1 MVFWKNA
8 FYPNARH
15 WKIALGYQNATRGPF
30 FEAGLDLELDFD
42 FQADVGM
49 ELDGLALPGEVKLDL
64 LYRKS
69 SSAHFLYM
77 ENALQKEML
86 MGNSV
91 WARFGTRF
99 YSKKSNKIEL

>member
-1 MVFWKNA
+1 MD
-8 FYPNARH
+8 
-15 WKIALGYQNATRGPF
+15 I
-30 FEAGLDLELDFD
+30 DFD
-42 FQADVGM
+42 FQADVGV
-49 ELDGLALPGEVKLDL
+49 ELDGLALPGEVKLDF

-69 SSAHFLYM
+69 SSAHVLYM
-77 ENALQKEML
+77 ENAFQTEML